1 MKALVVQ
8 EKINELMAQFVT
20 QVRGATAMGRT
31 DINHISEIV
40 LIPIF
45 EAVYGLEGLK
55 NLNTEEATIFQRLFG
70 RPGGRIGDPSDID
83 NR

>member
-8 EKINELMAQFVT
+8 ERINELMAQFVT

-55 NLNTEEATIFQRLFG
+55 KISTPRKATIFQRLIWATG
-70 RPGGRIGDPSDID
+70 RQDWRSK
-83 NR
+83 